1 MMDDN
6 KLADASY
13 EFDNFLIQFSAKY
26 ELPALLVTSI
36 ALARL
41 VHLNKQ
47 FGDKKDFIELLNA
60 ITGSPVFGDEEKVT
74 H

>member
-1 MMDDN
+1 MDGE
-6 KLADASY
+6 KLLEASMD
-13 EFDNFLIQFSAKY
+13 FDTYLVDFSLKY
-26 ELPALLVTSI
+26 ELPAILVTSI

-47 FGDKKDFIELLNA
+47 FGDKADFIKLLNA
-60 ITGSPVFGDEEKVT
+60 ITDTSVFDDTEQVT